1 VRRFLFLPLLALTAA
16 SCTPD
21 EVLLSY
27 GSQVGRR
34 LTYELQLRGRIER
47 TLSGS
52 TRTQDIRATF
62 RAEQEVTGR
71 LSGGRASARMT
82 LIPRSLVVDGRAQQI
97 GSARAFEVVLGPDG
111 RILEL
116 EGPEEEEEEE
126 TLAPLGIDRLLPRLR
141 PVLPGRPV
149 TAGEVWVN
157 ESEFQ
162 DAGGRFTLRLRSRLA
177 AFGVVAGRRAALVR
191 TTYSSPVSRREIFS
205 NAVTDV
211 RGEDVGTQEAWF
223 ALQGYLVRS
232 SGDSVGSYRLLFR
245 PPGGQTTGVAP
256 VEGALRVRL
265 HTDMRLV
272 PATR

>member
-1 VRRFLFLPLLALTAA
+1 
-16 SCTPD
+16 
-21 EVLLSY
+21 
-27 GSQVGRR
+27 
-34 LTYELQLRGRIER
+34 
-47 TLSGS
+47 
-52 TRTQDIRATF
+52 
-62 RAEQEVTGR
+62 
-71 LSGGRASARMT
+71 MT